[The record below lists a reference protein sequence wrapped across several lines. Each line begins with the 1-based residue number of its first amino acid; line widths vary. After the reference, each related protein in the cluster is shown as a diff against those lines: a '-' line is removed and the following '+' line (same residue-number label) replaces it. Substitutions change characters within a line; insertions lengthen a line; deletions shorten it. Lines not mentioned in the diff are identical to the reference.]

1 MLTCPYNLKN
11 DTVNGLVN
19 ELSKAIDLDE
29 NDKDIVNQKLAD
41 SSNLIFYFYLY
52 S

>member
-19 ELSKAIDLDE
+19 ELSKAIDLNED
-29 NDKDIVNQKLAD
+29 DKDIVNQKLAD

>member
-11 DTVNGLVN
+11 DTVIGLVN

-29 NDKDIVNQKLAD
+29 DDKDIVSQKLSD
-41 SSNLIFYFYLY
+41 SSNIIFIFIYY